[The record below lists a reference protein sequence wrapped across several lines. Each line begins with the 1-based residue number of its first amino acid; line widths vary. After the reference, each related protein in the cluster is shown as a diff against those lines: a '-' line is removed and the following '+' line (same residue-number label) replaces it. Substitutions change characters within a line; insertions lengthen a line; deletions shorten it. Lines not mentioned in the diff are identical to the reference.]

1 MAKYT
6 MELRKVCDI
15 FTRPTVESWFTD
27 YELSDYLLPNQ
38 VQTITEANIWS
49 KEKLAKKIVDHYF
62 MREIGLETPAL
73 FRHYAMIK
81 MREIMEKWLPYIY
94 TNSIEYNPLE
104 SVNFTITEERN
115 IDGTANS
122 SNDGTSNSKSN
133 STASGLNIGSDTPQ
147 GQVNKDEILKGT
159 YATNT
164 NASETDS
171 QIIDNTITNSTAT
184 ADTNTKETLTHQ
196 EIGNKGV
203 LDSYQKQILMFR
215 DNVIAID
222 TKIIEELDTLFMG
235 LY

>member
-6 MELRKVCDI
+6 MELRRVCDI

-27 YELSDYLLPNQ
+27 YELSDYLLPIQ
-38 VQTITEANIWS
+38 IQTITQANIWS
-49 KEKLAKKIVDHYF
+49 KDKLAKKIVDHYF
-62 MREIGLETPAL
+62 VREIGLETPAL
-73 FRHYAMIK
+73 FQHYAKVK

-122 SNDGTSNSKSN
+122 TNDGTSNSKSN

-147 GQVNKDEILKGT
+147 GQVNKDDILNGT

-171 QIIDNTITNSTAT
+171 QIIDNTTTNSTAK
-184 ADTNTKETLTHQ
+184 ADTNTRETLTHQ

-215 DNVIAID
+215 DNIIAID
-222 TKIIEELDTLFMG
+222 TKIIEELDILFMG

>member
-6 MELRKVCDI
+6 MDLRRVCDI
-15 FTRPTVESWFTD
+15 FTRPTVETWFTD
-27 YELSDYLLPNQ
+27 YQLSDYLLPNQ
-38 VQTITEANIWS
+38 IQTITQANIWS
-49 KEKLAKKIVDHYF
+49 KEKLANKIVDHYF

-73 FRHYAMIK
+73 FQHYAKVK

-122 SNDGTSNSKSN
+122 SNDATSNSNSN

-147 GQVNKDEILKGT
+147 GQVNKDEILNGT

-171 QIIDNTITNSTAT
+171 QIIDNTTTNSTAK

-215 DNVIAID
+215 DNIIAID
-222 TKIIEELDTLFMG
+222 TKIIEELDSLFMG

>member
-6 MELRKVCDI
+6 MELRRVCDI
-15 FTRPTVESWFTD
+15 FTRPSVESWFTD

-38 VQTITEANIWS
+38 IETITQANIWS
-49 KEKLAKKIVDHYF
+49 KDKLAKKIVDHYF
-62 MREIGLETPAL
+62 VREIGLETPAL
-73 FRHYAMIK
+73 FHHYAKVK

-94 TNSIEYNPLE
+94 TNSIQYNPLE

-133 STASGLNIGSDTPQ
+133 STASGLNVGSDTPQ
-147 GQVNKDEILKGT
+147 GQVNKDVILNGT

-171 QIIDNTITNSTAT
+171 QIIDNTKTNSTAK

-215 DNVIAID
+215 DNIIAID
-222 TKIIEELDTLFMG
+222 TKIIEELDILFMG